1 MFYVSTFPTNAYR
14 THFLLNIPPFPYHD
28 SSLFLHYPG
37 GTSGNGN
44 AKKYYKKKI
53 NKFNGGRVP
62 ATRLQQ
68 SHNHPSIV
76 VMVQNW
82 KSLRALRLAA
92 PITTT
97 NQRPQRTV
105 SKTSH
110 THPDTAYRHAAV
122 LHAAPLGSTPISQ
135 PGNDI
140 AAAQCRQITSP
151 LPAYARS
158 EWPDVLAPKIYVPT
172 WRSEKHLS

>member
-1 MFYVSTFPTNAYR
+1 MWAHFPQTHIVR
-14 THFLLNIPPFPYHD
+14 TSCIIFLPFLIMTAHYSCIIQAVLVEMEMLKNI
-28 SSLFLHYPG
+28 
-37 GTSGNGN
+37 T
-44 AKKYYKKKI
+44 KKKK

-92 PITTT
+92 RITTT

-110 THPDTAYRHAAV
+110 THPDKAYRHAAV

-172 WRSEKHLS
+172 CRSEKHLS